1 MNDAARRDPAIMAK
15 ASTEVST
22 LASKN
27 ARAVAAIGEPESTML
42 AASQPNPKALA
53 GLFYEKRS
61 RITGASGLA
70 PSLTMTRARIKID
83 ILIRNKPALV
93 ARRRIFTFPKRRA
106 PGRGRVAVSI
116 NSGSSGI
123 FVSLVA
129 MIAPHRHGLRL
140 AAAGTLCRAC
150 RSKSSLRQ
158 RGGRCDYNRQIPF
171 ERSFYGILCTC
182 FRVNPRVH
190 LT

>member
-1 MNDAARRDPAIMAK
+1 MNDAPRRDPAIMAK
-15 ASTEVST
+15 ASTEGST

-27 ARAVAAIGEPESTML
+27 AGAVAAIGEPDSTML
-42 AASQPNPKALA
+42 ADNQPNPRALA
-53 GLFYEKRS
+53 GLFTEKRS

-106 PGRGRVAVSI
+106 PGRGRGAVSI

-123 FVSLVA
+123 FVSLVGL
-129 MIAPHRHGLRL
+129 IAPHTPGM
-140 AAAGTLCRAC
+140 AP
-150 RSKSSLRQ
+150 
-158 RGGRCDYNRQIPF
+158 GRD
-171 ERSFYGILCTC
+171 
-182 FRVNPRVH
+182 
-190 LT
+190 